1 MRPLVLTLVL
11 VALGAGCSSEP
22 SDDTPTGAL
31 TLFLEAMEK
40 SDWDASARED
50 AYALLSA
57 DARAALDQRAAR
69 ANALSRREFAPWEML
84 AQGRFRLRFAP
95 AQTRAHEDGD
105 EATVT
110 VLGRREGERADV
122 PMVREDG
129 HWRVHLVIPEASSD

>member
-1 MRPLVLTLVL
+1 MRTFAPVLCLL
-11 VALGAGCSSEP
+11 ALSGACSDEP
-22 SDDTPTGAL
+22 SDDTPAGAL

-40 SDWDASARED
+40 SDWDASARRD
-50 AYALLSA
+50 AYELLCS
-57 DARAALDQRAAR
+57 DARTALDERAER
-69 ANALSRREFAPWEML
+69 ANALSRREFEPWEML

-95 AQTRAHEDGD
+95 AETEVRQDGD

-129 HWRVHLVIPEASSD
+129 HWRVQLVIPEPSSD